1 LNLFAELLQMCDL
14 VGLRGDQEL
23 AVLLESGVDRVASQR
38 CDESLVVLP
47 RQSFD
52 LLPLIGE
59 VPLGVPETVRQR
71 RVREATVAS
80 GRPLPDPIGIDQD
93 DVSIGIV
100 FLRLERC
107 PEPGEA
113 AADDR

>member
-1 LNLFAELLQMCDL
+1 
-14 VGLRGDQEL
+14 
-23 AVLLESGVDRVASQR
+23 
-38 CDESLVVLP
+38 
-47 RQSFD
+47 
-52 LLPLIGE
+52 
-59 VPLGVPETVRQR
+59 
-71 RVREATVAS
+71 
-80 GRPLPDPIGIDQD
+80 LPDPIGIDQD